1 MKTQTPPS
9 IMNLA
14 RGLSIGQYKRFCPE
28 CQPSRKTTHDKSLSL
43 KIDSSGGQYLCHH
56 CAITGGWMT
65 NKDSGFRFSTSPATA
80 VRSTINV
87 SDSTNATATA
97 YLRGRGIKDKVIE
110 THTIQGEYRFSGR
123 TVPAVGFPY
132 RDDGE
137 ITAIKWRSADETKS
151 FSQQNVCEDFWGL
164 ETYRDGNDLLLVE
177 GEIDALSW
185 LSCDLP
191 EDLTVLSIPNGAP
204 AKVKD
209 TKISPEDDKKFSYL
223 WRAEEQLNTASR
235 IILGFDSD
243 KPGQALQAEI
253 LRRIGTARDIWILD
267 LGEFKDTNEA
277 LAAKGPA
284 YCLGQLEAAKPLP
297 TVGLYGVEEFRDE
310 FTTLYD
316 DGHVTGMA
324 PGIGSLD
331 KLMTIVPGMV
341 TVVTGFPS
349 SGKSDLIDQ
358 ICLNLA
364 REHGWKTVYSS
375 FEKPPSLHLAQLC
388 AKLVGKPFFD
398 GPTARMSREERDWA
412 VEFCEQ
418 HFLFMDHSKAAPS
431 TIDGI
436 LDVASKAVLRQGSRL
451 LVIDPY
457 NFITKSSA
465 EKETDFVSSAL
476 TRVQSWARRSDAHV
490 FFIAHPTKI
499 SPDRREA
506 GKKTIVTG
514 HDIAGSAAWFAK
526 ADLGLTVWR
535 HPEDEQP
542 PEAIIWKC
550 RWSHLGKHGSTQL
563 DFDRA
568 TGRWSDYT
576 PERDDPAYWD
586 LS

>member
-1 MKTQTPPS
+1 
-9 IMNLA
+9 
-14 RGLSIGQYKRFCPE
+14 
-28 CQPSRKTTHDKSLSL
+28 
-43 KIDSSGGQYLCHH
+43 
-56 CAITGGWMT
+56 MT
-65 NKDSGFRFSTSPATA
+65 NTKDGVRFERGPATSVA
-80 VRSTINV
+80 VRPTIDLPNPR
-87 SDSTNATATA
+87 NATATA
-97 YLRGRGIKDKVIE
+97 YLRGRGISDKVIE
-110 THTIQGEYRFSGR
+110 RHTIQGEYRFAGR
-123 TVPAVGFPY
+123 TAPAVGFPY
-132 RDDGE
+132 RGDEGVA
-137 ITAIKWRSADETKS
+137 AIKWRSADDTKA

-164 ETYRDGNDLLLVE
+164 DQYREGNDLLIVE

-191 EDLTVLSIPNGAP
+191 ENLTVLSIPNGAP

-209 TKISPEDDKKFSYL
+209 TKISPEDDRKFSYL
-223 WRAEEQLNTASR
+223 WRAEDQLNTAGR

-243 KPGQALQAEI
+243 KPGRALQAEI
-253 LRRIGTARDIWILD
+253 LRRIGTTRDIWILG

-284 YCLGQLEAAKPLP
+284 YCLGLLDAAKPLP

-375 FEKPPSLHLAQLC
+375 FEKPPSLHLSQLC
-388 AKLVGKPFFD
+388 AKLVGKPFFE
-398 GPTARMSREERDWA
+398 GPTPRMSREERDWA

-436 LDVASKAVLRQGSRL
+436 LEVASKAVLRQGSRV

-457 NFITKSSA
+457 NFITKSIH
-465 EKETDFVSSAL
+465 EKETDFVSSSL
-476 TRVQSWARRSDAHV
+476 TQVQSWARRSDAHV

-526 ADLGLTVWR
+526 ADIGLTVWR

-550 RWSHLGKHGSTQL
+550 RWSHLGRHGSTQL
-563 DFDRA
+563 DFDRV

-576 PERDDPAYWD
+576 PEKGDPMYWE
-586 LS
+586 LP

>member
-1 MKTQTPPS
+1 
-9 IMNLA
+9 
-14 RGLSIGQYKRFCPE
+14 
-28 CQPSRKTTHDKSLSL
+28 
-43 KIDSSGGQYLCHH
+43 
-56 CAITGGWMT
+56 MT

-110 THTIQGEYRFSGR
+110 THTIRGEYRFSGR

-137 ITAIKWRSADETKS
+137 IAAIKWRSADETKS

-164 ETYRDGNDLLLVE
+164 EAYREGNDLLLVE

-191 EDLTVLSIPNGAP
+191 ENMTVLSIPNGAP

-243 KPGQALQAEI
+243 KPGRALQAEI
-253 LRRIGTARDIWILD
+253 LRRIGTARNIWILD

-431 TIDGI
+431 TIGGI

-457 NFITKSSA
+457 NFITKSA
-465 EKETDFVSSAL
+465 TERETDFVSSAL
-476 TRVQSWARRSDAHV
+476 TEVQSWARRSDAHV

-499 SPDRREA
+499 SPDRR
-506 GKKTIVTG
+506 GSKVVVNG

-526 ADLGLTVWR
+526 ADIGITLWR
-535 HPEDEQP
+535 DPHDMNP
-542 PEAIIWKC
+542 PELHIWKV
-550 RWSHLGKHGSTQL
+550 RWSWIGKHGVCPL
-563 DFDRA
+563 KFDRSV
-568 TGRWSDYT
+568 GCWSDLT
-576 PERDDPAYWD
+576 PSSDDNEEDWD
-586 LS
+586 F